1 MRAAKIRTEYDDR
14 NEKIGYKIR
23 EAQVVD
29 RVPYML
35 VIGQQESDNGT
46 VAVRFR
52 DTAETKSMP
61 LDEFVATVSEEI
73 RTRK

>member
-1 MRAAKIRTEYDDR
+1 M
-14 NEKIGYKIR
+14 
-23 EAQVVD
+23 D